1 MKACLLTTSFYRTKT
16 VSLADDDG
24 LRGTGRVDGDIE
36 VGLKVEALQVHLDV
50 VLSDAALEDLP
61 VGRSVTRARHHQNS
75 EDVGADELSVEAEDG
90 AGGLWNAVV
99 DPVHICNWVERRLW
113 AGNTATVSPFIASCR
128 LKYRMSNSI

>member
-99 DPVHICNWVERRLW
+99 NPGPV
-113 AGNTATVSPFIASCR
+113 
-128 LKYRMSNSI
+128 